1 MYILILGC
9 GKAGSHLANSL
20 SKQGRDVVVV
30 DNRKEAF
37 NNLSAEFTGFTL
49 LGDAAEFEVLK
60 EANIEQADV
69 VIATTTDDNV
79 NSMVAQIA
87 KEICDVPRVLT
98 RVFAP
103 RREEIYN
110 QLGIETICPTTLS
123 VVEFE
128 DVISSEQG

>member
-1 MYILILGC
+1 MNVYILIVGC

-20 SKQGRDVVVV
+20 SKQGEDVVVI
-30 DNRKEAF
+30 DNREEAF

-49 LGDAAEFEVLK
+49 LGNAIEFEILK
-60 EANIEQADV
+60 EAKIEQADV

-87 KEICDVPRVLT
+87 KEICNVPRVVA
-98 RVFAP
+98 RAFAP

-128 DVISSEQG
+128 RVVNDE